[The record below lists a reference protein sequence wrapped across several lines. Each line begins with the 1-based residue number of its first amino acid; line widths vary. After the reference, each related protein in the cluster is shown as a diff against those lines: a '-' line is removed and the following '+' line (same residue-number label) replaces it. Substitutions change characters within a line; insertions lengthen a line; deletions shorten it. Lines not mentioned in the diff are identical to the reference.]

1 MTADIKNMTSGT
13 KLNFVQAEPTV
24 AVGYAME
31 LVNFAVANGA
41 DRAAMFDSGNLSD
54 ERVTD
59 PDHRLPFA
67 DYVSLMQAAKELSG
81 DPAFAL
87 RLGAEHDFHTVSVVG
102 LLCYAAPTMGEAL
115 QALNRYGRL
124 VAEFDMPEP
133 GNRFQLLEDAE
144 GLWLTDTQTGA
155 LDFPEMTEETWSRF
169 IAETTRNFPGFEF
182 VKRVCVPH
190 EAPPYADEYER
201 LWKVPVTFG
210 SERNGMLINSDWPG
224 IPLHKPNPYVFGIL
238 SAHAGKLLESLEQ
251 SKTVRG
257 QLEAALIPILHTD
270 KTNMD
275 HMASLMGMSRQTLY
289 RRLRDEGATFEQVL
303 DDLRHQM
310 ALHYLE
316 GKQTTVYET
325 ATLLGFSDA
334 SSFSRAFK
342 RWTGTS
348 PKSRK
353 G

>member
-13 KLNFVQAEPTV
+13 KVNFVQAEPTV
-24 AVGYAME
+24 SVGYAME

-41 DRAAMFDSGNLSD
+41 DQSALFSRGNLSA
-54 ERVTD
+54 ELVSD

-67 DYVSLMQAAKELSG
+67 GYVKLMQAARELCH

-87 RLGAEHDFHTVSVVG
+87 KLGAEHDFHTISVVG
-102 LLCYAAPTMGEAL
+102 LLCYASPTMGMAL

-133 GNRFQLLEDAE
+133 GNRFQLITDAD

-169 IAETTRNFPGFEF
+169 IAETTRNFPEF
-182 VKRVCVPH
+182 PFVERVCVPH
-190 EAPPYADEYER
+190 GPPDYADEYER
-201 LWKVPVTFG
+201 LWKVSVTFN
-210 SERNGMLINSDWPG
+210 SPRNAMLINSDWPT
-224 IPLHKPNPYVFGIL
+224 IPLSNPNAYVFGVL
-238 SAHAGKLLESLEQ
+238 SAHAGKLLETLEQ

-257 QLEAALIPILHTD
+257 QLEAALIPVLHTD

-275 HMASLMGMSRQTLY
+275 HMASVMGMSRQTLY
-289 RRLRDEGATFEQVL
+289 RRLREEGATFERVL
-303 DDLRHQM
+303 DELRHQM
-310 ALHYLE
+310 ALHYLD

-325 ATLLGFSDA
+325 AVLLGFSDA

-348 PKSRK
+348 PKSLLK
-353 G
+353 